1 MNLKQKLQLD
11 LLIAMKSKNKNT
23 IKAIRNIKTEIS
35 NKEKSKNG
43 KTLNDVDIISLIKS
57 YIKKRKE
64 NAILYKNNNRMDL
77 HEEEINEVSILSVYL
92 PTEMTVVELT
102 NKIKII
108 IEEMKATTMKDM
120 GKVIGKSMKEYSQF
134 SDGKTISNIVKEL
147 LTNKN

>member
-1 MNLKQKLQLD
+1 
-11 LLIAMKSKNKNT
+11 
-23 IKAIRNIKTEIS
+23 
-35 NKEKSKNG
+35 
-43 KTLNDVDIISLIKS
+43 
-57 YIKKRKE
+57 
-64 NAILYKNNNRMDL
+64 MDL